1 MCWWRGRGKEGGV
14 RGGVRGSKVLWLLSI
29 PVKCTTDILETS
41 IHSFWLN
48 EKHLPGT
55 YVRGYS

>member
-1 MCWWRGRGKEGGV
+1 MRGGEGGV